1 MDARE
6 LPFYGLGMI
15 AFAMASSDGR
25 IQANERNEL
34 HNIVSEWSD
43 NFEQDFDIAEII
55 FSVLKKTPPMNMKD
69 GYENGMKQIRLGSD
83 HLTPYLKE
91 KFLFL
96 INDIAHAFPPV
107 TDDEK
112 ALLEQFEDDLNDIN

>member
-15 AFAMASSDGR
+15 AFAMAGSDGR

-34 HNIVSEWSD
+34 RNIISEWSE

-55 FSVLKKTPPMNMKD
+55 FSVLKKSPPSNLEE
-69 GYENGMKQIRLGSD
+69 GYKNGLKQIRLGSNY
-83 HLTPYLKE
+83 LTANLKE
-91 KFLFL
+91 RFVFL

-107 TDDEK
+107 TEDERS
-112 ALLEQFEDDLNDIN
+112 LLKRFEEDLHDIN